1 MTHGQCC
8 IPSKPTPRVAGTA
21 PLTAAIGQALIS
33 CHPGH
38 RHQPSS
44 CSRPVGRPVSYRRSS
59 RQDEVTLRADL
70 AVDAEADLGTT
81 GGAYFLQPRR
91 LEREVAQTR
100 WTARTRRVRIPK
112 PRAETSTSQSMSPK
126 SSCNA
131 EPPKDSNVP
140 WSMPRSIVRPT

>member
-8 IPSKPTPRVAGTA
+8 IPSNPTPRVAGTA

-59 RQDEVTLRADL
+59 RQDEVTLRADP
-70 AVDAEADLGTT
+70 AVEAEGDLGAT
-81 GGAYFLQPRR
+81 GGAYFQSGPTPSKDRSVFDDVRVPRDAALHFCGRLTSLQP
-91 LEREVAQTR
+91 
-100 WTARTRRVRIPK
+100 
-112 PRAETSTSQSMSPK
+112 
-126 SSCNA
+126 
-131 EPPKDSNVP
+131 
-140 WSMPRSIVRPT
+140 